1 MAGLTVIVADGFLAI
16 PEKYALSSD
25 FMRVNFAA
33 VSHDDIPS
41 QLRYHS
47 DRIIGIARRR

>member
-1 MAGLTVIVADGFLAI
+1 MAGLTAIVADGFLTT
-16 PEKYALSSD
+16 PEKYAPSSE
-25 FMRVNFAA
+25 FTRLNSAA
-33 VSHDDIPS
+33 VSHGDIPS